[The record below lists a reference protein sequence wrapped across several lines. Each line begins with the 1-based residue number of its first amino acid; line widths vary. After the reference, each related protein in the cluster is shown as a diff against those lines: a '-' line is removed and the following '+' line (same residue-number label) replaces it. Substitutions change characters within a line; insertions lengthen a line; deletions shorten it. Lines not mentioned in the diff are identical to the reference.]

1 MFWDFPLWEGDARG
15 KKSDLGEP
23 FRRIRHIRRRPV
35 GAQQVDPLGEA
46 FHLTADVRMGNIR
59 IDLRR
64 AYILMSKQFTD
75 GFDGYSLRKGD
86 CRGERMPGRMER
98 DLFLDTRLGDDL
110 VEAFIAPPVARE
122 FEYASG
128 TRCGHII
135 QKDIVGHGKQPYI
148 DLRPRFAAGRVDPQ
162 LFVYFLNILRHQAS
176 DVDIGQSGE
185 ATKQKRVPDKL

>member
-1 MFWDFPLWEGDARG
+1 
-15 KKSDLGEP
+15 
-23 FRRIRHIRRRPV
+23 
-35 GAQQVDPLGEA
+35 
-46 FHLTADVRMGNIR
+46 
-59 IDLRR
+59 
-64 AYILMSKQFTD
+64 MS
-75 GFDGYSLRKGD
+75 
-86 CRGERMPGRMER
+86 CRMER
-98 DLFLDTRLGDDL
+98 DLFLDTRLSNDL

-128 TRCGHII
+128 TRCGHIF

-162 LFVYFLNILRHQAS
+162 LFVYFLDILRLQVA